1 MEGKSL
7 RKTDGLDTQGEER
20 RAAPNG
26 ETKRLFPEIEGG
38 EAEGEHP
45 LSTLLE
51 AQAELKRVNRLNIAL
66 QHEIHD
72 LQEQLR
78 LAKGDAPPEKITP
91 PSELYRELKC
101 LEEENA
107 LRKEEITQL
116 KNDLV
121 AKESAYE
128 ALRKKYRHLL
138 EQPTCDAS
146 GIADKEH
153 ATLELERMERERL
166 EAELERLQ
174 RRYEKLERLHE
185 SNETQRMTLE
195 AIRKA
200 QAEENARLQAE
211 RDAARAKVT
220 ELEATVTSLE
230 AALSSFHVTLGE
242 DPLPPGGETEM
253 AGATAGDER
262 RAFPKTAPAPSGEE
276 PNDLI
281 GEIDR
286 LKREVAFL
294 TEERQEIMKILSE
307 PSDGTNDTGQD
318 PLAAARKVIE
328 HYQRIRSHCETM
340 DLKVE
345 DLERQLLALAE
356 ENADL
361 RNRIS
366 TDLPLFDQLCT
377 QIAGL
382 EQDLEQEKALRRE
395 LEIEIEKF
403 RKERFLLV
411 QQNADLLDRLAASE
425 TKGETKRF
433 GFLKI

>member
-7 RKTDGLDTQGEER
+7 RKTDGLDTQGKEQ
-20 RAAPNG
+20 RAAPDG
-26 ETKRLFPEIEGG
+26 ETKRLFPEIQGG
-38 EAEGEHP
+38 EADGDHP
-45 LSTLLE
+45 LATLLE
-51 AQAELKRVNRLNIAL
+51 AQAELNRTRRLNIAL
-66 QHEIHD
+66 QHKIHD
-72 LQEQLR
+72 LEEKLR
-78 LAKGDAPPEKITP
+78 QGKGDPHAPQGTP
-91 PSELYRELKC
+91 PTGLYRELQC

-128 ALRKKYRHLL
+128 ALRRKYRHLL
-138 EQPTCDAS
+138 EQAAS
-146 GIADKEH
+146 DPSENPEKER
-153 ATLELERMERERL
+153 AAVEFERMERERL
-166 EAELERLQ
+166 EAELEGLQ

-185 SNETQRMTLE
+185 SNEAQRMTLE
-195 AIRKA
+195 AIQRA

-211 RDAARAKVT
+211 RDAARAKLT
-220 ELEATVTSLE
+220 ELEATVASLE
-230 AALSSFHVTLGE
+230 AALASFHITFGE
-242 DPLPPGGETEM
+242 NAPPPGAETAM
-253 AGATAGDER
+253 AGATEGDAR
-262 RAFPKTAPAPSGEE
+262 QASPQTAPPESGTE
-276 PNDLI
+276 PNDLRR
-281 GEIDR
+281 EIDR
-286 LKREVAFL
+286 LKAEVAFL
-294 TEERQEIMKILSE
+294 TEERQGIMRTLSE
-307 PSDGTNDTGQD
+307 PFDETNDTGQD
-318 PLAAARKVIE
+318 PLAAARKVVG

-377 QIAGL
+377 QIAEL
-382 EQDLEQEKALRRE
+382 EQDLEQEKALRRD

-403 RKERFLLV
+403 RKERLLLV